1 MFHLCR
7 YLDEN
12 YLSSG
17 RKSEGWTLEGGY
29 PVDAEKDTYP
39 RRAMSAGTR
48 AGLVILM
55 RAYQQD
61 LDYICRG
68 PVQGFKVRKYTELF
82 TRSGLLEVYRKTRE
96 LIKKFCI

>member
-1 MFHLCR
+1 MACCCR

-12 YLSSG
+12 YLRSG
-17 RKSEGWTLEGGY
+17 QKSEGWTLEGGY
-29 PVDAEKDTYP
+29 PPDAEKDTYP

-68 PVQGFKVRKYTELF
+68 PVQGFKVF
-82 TRSGLLEVYRKTRE
+82 
-96 LIKKFCI
+96 F

>member
-1 MFHLCR
+1 M
-7 YLDEN
+7 
-12 YLSSG
+12 SSA

-29 PVDAEKDTYP
+29 PLDAEKDTYP

-55 RAYQQD
+55 RAYEQD

-68 PVQGFKVRKYTELF
+68 PVQGFKVP
-82 TRSGLLEVYRKTRE
+82 RSLQLKLLQE
-96 LIKKFCI
+96 LILLLLPYRFYYIIQWKSLELAHNTSELH

>member
-1 MFHLCR
+1 MHQFPERLPFLYHCRKLTLPNNSVIDIFAYFR

-17 RKSEGWTLEGGY
+17 RKSEGWTLEEGY
-29 PVDAEKDTYP
+29 PADAEKDTYP

-68 PVQGFKVRKYTELF
+68 PVQGFKVLF
-82 TRSGLLEVYRKTRE
+82 
-96 LIKKFCI
+96 